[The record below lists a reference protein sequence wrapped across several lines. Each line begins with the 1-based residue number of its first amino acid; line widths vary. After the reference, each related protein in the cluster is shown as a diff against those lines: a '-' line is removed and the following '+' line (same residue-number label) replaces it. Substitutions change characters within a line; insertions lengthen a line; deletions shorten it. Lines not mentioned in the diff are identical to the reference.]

1 MPKDA
6 SAPKTSKMST
16 MAQSMDASL
25 SASSELRFARFAAFV
40 LLYTIFVIVWGAFVR
55 ATGSGAGCGSDWPLC
70 HGEVL
75 PNAPS
80 VEKAIEFTH
89 RTTSGLAWFLALGL
103 VVFARRVFADGPVRK
118 AAYAVLFFM
127 TTEALIGAGL
137 VIFERVAGDTSL
149 ARGYWISGHLINT
162 FALVTSCTL
171 AFDFARARS
180 LPPRLSH
187 QHARTWVSIGALLFL
202 AVGVSG
208 AIAALGDTL
217 FPAGSLIEG
226 LRQDGD
232 PRAHLWLR
240 LRGFHPLLA
249 LLFSGFACLVALR
262 TLRAE
267 PTNSPLSRSSC
278 WLLGAVLVQVLA
290 GAVNLLLRAPVW
302 MQLVHLLL
310 SNAVLVLG
318 TFWSRRKLVGSKVP
332 R

>member
-1 MPKDA
+1 MFV
-6 SAPKTSKMST
+6 
-16 MAQSMDASL
+16 
-25 SASSELRFARFAAFV
+25 RFALFV
-40 LLYTIFVIVWGAFVR
+40 LFYTVFVIVWGAFVR

-75 PNAPS
+75 PRAAS

-89 RTTSGLAWFLALGL
+89 RVTSGLAWFFAVAL
-103 VVFARRVFADGPVRK
+103 VVAARRTLPSGWVRK
-118 AAYAVLFFM
+118 ASAAVLFFM

-149 ARGYWISGHLINT
+149 SRGYWISGHLVNT
-162 FALVTSCTL
+162 FALVVACTL
-171 AFDFARARS
+171 TYDGAARPKLEPSAQERG
-180 LPPRLSH
+180 
-187 QHARTWVSIGALLFL
+187 RTWVFVGVLLFL

-217 FPAGSLIEG
+217 FPAGSLLEG

-240 LRGFHPLLA
+240 LRVFHPVFAVLFAIYACVASVRSIRGEAVGSALAKVSWWLLA
-249 LLFSGFACLVALR
+249 VVLL
-262 TLRAE
+262 
-267 PTNSPLSRSSC
+267 
-278 WLLGAVLVQVLA
+278 QVLA

-310 SNAVLVLG
+310 SNAVLVVATL
-318 TFWSRRKLVGSKVP
+318 WSRRRWRSS
-332 R
+332 